1 MAQITTTL
9 TITGPAST
17 ATPAGPLSIA
27 LSLTATDTP
36 TTDGKVTC
44 DIVTATTTHSDN
56 KILDNSTQTSPA
68 YVYIK
73 NTSDTVIYLC
83 TADAATPANQVMEIG
98 AGEFA
103 FFPWAAEVDYY
114 LESASGS
121 KTAEVWVFA
130 QGA

>member
-1 MAQITTTL
+1 MATITSTL
-9 TITGPAST
+9 TITAPAST

-44 DIVTATTTHSDN
+44 DIVTATATHTDN
-56 KILDNSTQTSPA
+56 KILDNTTQTSPA

-73 NTSDTVIYLC
+73 NTSDTIIYLC
-83 TADAATPANQVMEIG
+83 IGDASTATNQVMEIG
-98 AGEFA
+98 ASEFA